1 MTKETKKTPV
11 AGTAAG
17 VNTKEENT
25 VLTTQDPNQ
34 ELEQLRAENLALK
47 EKVEALESEL
57 DQVKKNYE
65 DLETQ
70 NANLQNKTTELT
82 EANERHEELS
92 ETLRGYIA
100 EKDAIISNL
109 QEQEAKTDKLI
120 YTSDSG
126 DKYEVTQSEFRF
138 RGTLYQAVDAIEN
151 HRDVMETLIES
162 KSFILKQA

>member
-25 VLTTQDPNQ
+25 ALTTQDPNK
-34 ELEQLRAENLALK
+34 ELDNLKAENSALK

-57 DQVKKNYE
+57 NQVKKHYE
-65 DLETQ
+65 DLEGQ
-70 NANLQNKTTELT
+70 NESLNDQLKMLE
-82 EANERHEELS
+82 EESERYKEGSMFLK
-92 ETLRGYIA
+92 GKIA
-100 EKDAIISNL
+100 EKDAIIAEL
-109 QEQEAKTDKLI
+109 QKKEADTEKLI

-138 RGTLYQAVDAIEN
+138 MGTLYQSADAIDN
-151 HRDVMETLIES
+151 HRNVMETLIES